1 MSRGEP
7 HDEDLW
13 GPTPVDLERQH
24 KEKTMGRPVNKR
36 NFGATG
42 VDAAPTVP
50 IRFYSGGSL
59 YEGKILSQ
67 RATNKFNCSND
78 GDSVTEVCTLTSDGS
93 APNANGEC
101 QIIGIVDGGG
111 AIAIKKLFN
120 RTAVD
125 FNNNRYTWT
134 AEDDSTESL
143 LRLTAI

>member
-7 HDEDLW
+7 HDEDLCS
-13 GPTPVDLERQH
+13 THCVDLERQH
-24 KEKTMGRPVNKR
+24 KEKTMGRPVNSK

-42 VDAAPTVP
+42 GASPNIP
-50 IRFYSGGSL
+50 IRFHDGSNL
-59 YEGKILSQ
+59 IEGYILSQ
-67 RATNKFNCSND
+67 RGTNKFNCSND
-78 GDSVTEVCTLTSDGS
+78 GDTITRICRLTSDGS
-93 APNANGEC
+93 APNADLEC
-101 QIIGIVDGGG
+101 QLIGIGSGGD

-125 FNNNRYTWT
+125 YNNNRYTWE